1 MGVLFYADDITL
13 IAPSIDELRT
23 QNSDGLSEMLN
34 LLNSYRIKFVNEV
47 IRNKSP
53 F

>member
-13 IAPSIDELRT
+13 IAPSIDGLR
-23 QNSDGLSEMLN
+23 EMLN